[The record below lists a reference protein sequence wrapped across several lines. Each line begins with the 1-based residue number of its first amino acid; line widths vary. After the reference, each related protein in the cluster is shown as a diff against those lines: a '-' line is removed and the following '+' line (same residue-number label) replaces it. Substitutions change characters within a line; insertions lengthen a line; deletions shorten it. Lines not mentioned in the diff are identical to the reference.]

1 MHSMLPIIYFRNQH
15 WIGNNIQF
23 KQIIE
28 ESFHLIMYLHLFSTK
43 HFSHSFVIYSQDS
56 QYNNNIQISFYNGP
70 YILHLEL
77 LEYYKSK
84 DKSQISVYQHRG
96 IYKIMYCTILWSIYF
111 DSTYIIFLFLFL
123 RDIETWHFCSCY
135 LVKN

>member
-1 MHSMLPIIYFRNQH
+1 MHKYASNYNSEININKIWYH
-15 WIGNNIQF
+15 SIGNNIQF

-77 LEYYKSK
+77 LEFYKN
-84 DKSQISVYQHRG
+84 QISVYQHRG
-96 IYKIMYCTILWSIYF
+96 IYKIM
-111 DSTYIIFLFLFL
+111 
-123 RDIETWHFCSCY
+123 SCFTTT
-135 LVKN
+135 